1 MRQSVSDVEKLVA
14 INEIREVMARYA
26 RHADHKE
33 FEDLAGLFTPDGTF
47 TPHKVDGSV
56 WMHMEG
62 RDGIATTIS
71 ESVGN
76 AQVLHQLFSYETE
89 VLSPTSATS
98 VVSMADM
105 LIRPEGEAVA
115 STRQHGFQ
123 DHARIRPLP
132 RRLRQGRRAL
142 VHQDARSNA
151 SENGI
156 HQITSIA
163 PHPEGCHDNSNH
175 ARAVHRQRVRR
186 STR

>member
-1 MRQSVSDVEKLVA
+1 MTQSMSDVERLVA

-89 VLSPTSATS
+89 VLSPTSARS

-105 LIRPEGEAVA
+105 LIRPDGDAVSAHESTAFKTMHGYGHYHGEFVKVDGRWYIK
-115 STRQHGFQ
+115 TLVQT
-123 DHARIRPLP
+123 
-132 RRLRQGRRAL
+132 RLRM
-142 VHQDARSNA
+142 
-151 SENGI
+151 EF
-156 HQITSIA
+156 TK
-163 PHPEGCHDNSNH
+163 
-175 ARAVHRQRVRR
+175 
-186 STR
+186 

>member
-1 MRQSVSDVEKLVA
+1 MGQPLSDVEKLVA

-33 FEDLAGLFTPDGTF
+33 FEALAGLFTPDGTF

-76 AQVLHQLFSYETE
+76 AQVLHQLFSFETE
-89 VLSPTSATS
+89 MHSPTSATS

-105 LIRPEGEAVA
+105 LIRPDGDPVA
-115 STRQHGFQ
+115 SHENTDFKTMHGYGHYHGAFVKVDGRWYIKTLVQTRLKMDF
-123 DHARIRPLP
+123 
-132 RRLRQGRRAL
+132 
-142 VHQDARSNA
+142 
-151 SENGI
+151 
-156 HQITSIA
+156 T
-163 PHPEGCHDNSNH
+163 
-175 ARAVHRQRVRR
+175 
-186 STR
+186 T

>member
-1 MRQSVSDVEKLVA
+1 MTQSMSDVERLVA

-115 STRQHGFQ
+115 SNDNTSFKTMRGYGHYHGDFVKVDGRWYIKTLVQTRLKMEF
-123 DHARIRPLP
+123 
-132 RRLRQGRRAL
+132 
-142 VHQDARSNA
+142 
-151 SENGI
+151 
-156 HQITSIA
+156 
-163 PHPEGCHDNSNH
+163 
-175 ARAVHRQRVRR
+175 
-186 STR
+186 TR